1 LTCKDGHLPRNREA
15 TLPFSSSLCI
25 PAGRRGQSENMRAAD
40 DLDWRAAPSTISGS
54 ELVERANAVA
64 AIAAKHADEVDRAA
78 RFPSEAIA
86 AARSERLLG
95 AMLPCELG
103 GEDASIGAIVD
114 VCYTLG
120 RGCASTGLIYA
131 MHQTKVACIFRHARM
146 APWHERLLHRLGQEQ
161 LLFASSTTEG
171 QNGGNIRSSAAAVEH
186 DAARIL
192 LERDATVISYGEH
205 ADAIVTTA
213 RR

>member
-54 ELVERANAVA
+54 DLVERANAVA

-78 RFPSEAIA
+78 RFPSEAIT
-86 AARSERLLG
+86 AARCERLLG
-95 AMLPCELG
+95 PMLPSELG
-103 GEDASIGAIVD
+103 GEDASVGAVVD

-131 MHQTKVACIFRHARM
+131 MHQTKVACILRHGRK

-171 QNGGNIRSSAAAVEH
+171 QNGGNNRSSAAEMGH
-186 DAARIL
+186 DAARVPVAL
-192 LERDATVISYGEH
+192 VSTV
-205 ADAIVTTA
+205 AFF
-213 RR
+213 RRT